1 MRIHLSKH
9 FFKKI
14 KRVSP
19 FFFLEFSRGKPLKTK
34 GKPHSRREAKVG
46 RGAKVA
52 GREKSCRRGAK
63 VVPENHVAVASK
75 SCRGAG
81 KNPAGFSLGKRTDFA
96 SQSAQKSLQAVKG
109 KRNFGE
115 PK

>member
-34 GKPHSRREAKVG
+34 GKPHSRREPKVG

-52 GREKSCRRGAK
+52 GGEKSCRRGAK
-63 VVPENHVAVASK
+63 VVAEKHVAAGSK
-75 SCRGAG
+75 SCWGAG
-81 KNPAGFSLGKRTDFA
+81 KNTAGFLLGKRAHFA
-96 SQSAQKSLQAVKG
+96 SQNTQKSL
-109 KRNFGE
+109 
-115 PK
+115 